1 MFAIIDLETT
11 GGNAIRDRITEVAIL
26 IHDGKQVVSEYTSL
40 VNPGQFIPGYIT
52 DITGIDDEMVAYSPT
67 FRELTSTIL
76 EMTEG
81 CVFVAHNVG
90 FDYNF
95 LRESFGRLGI
105 EFKRPKLCT
114 VKTSRR
120 LMPGLPSYSL
130 GRLCD
135 HLGITIHDRHRA
147 MGDARATVTLLEKLL
162 NLDPK
167 LMEIDKKLDEYS
179 RIPKH
184 LDRTLLD
191 EIPERPGVY
200 FLHDEIGRTL
210 FAGNSRNIRRDTLR
224 LLKEDGSAKGKVDL
238 SRVRDISWE
247 LTGNE
252 LLAVLRMPA
261 EASLREFDQTKAPRA
276 RKYKAAVYAYQDQL
290 DYTRLYIGPHRK
302 GQSNLGEFPT
312 PADAAASLKVRV
324 AQHSL
329 CPTLSGIE
337 GITCEGELCS
347 GACQGKESS
356 ADYNQRLIQAMDG
369 LGFPFP
375 RFFVLGDG
383 RSQEEISII
392 CVENG
397 ACLGYAYLDAS
408 QSWTD
413 PSQIVS
419 FLNPF
424 QKLQHGGARIVR
436 QYLPKMKSARIVP
449 Y

>member
-11 GGNAIRDRITEVAIL
+11 GGNAIQDRITEVAIIL
-26 IHDGKQVVSEYTSL
+26 HDGQQTIGKFSSL
-40 VNPGQFIPGYIT
+40 VNPGCFIPSYIT

-95 LRESFGRLGI
+95 LKESFERLGI

-120 LMPGLPSYSL
+120 LMPGLRSYSL
-130 GRLCD
+130 GRLCE
-135 HLGITIHDRHRA
+135 HLGIRIHDRHRA
-147 MGDARATVTLLEKLL
+147 MGDAKATVTLLEHLIE
-162 NLDPK
+162 LDPN
-167 LMEIDKKLDEYS
+167 LLEIDKKLDEYS
-179 RIPKH
+179 RIPLH
-184 LDRTLLD
+184 LDRSMLD
-191 EIPERPGVY
+191 EIPERPGLF

-210 FAGNSRNIRRDTLR
+210 YAGNSRSIRRDTLKALR
-224 LLKEDGSAKGKVDL
+224 QEGPTKGKIDL
-238 SRVRDISWE
+238 GRIRDISWE

-261 EASLREFDQTKAPRA
+261 EASRREFGTTKTPPT
-276 RKYKAAVYAYQDQL
+276 RKYKAAVFAYQDQL
-290 DYTRLYIGPHRK
+290 NYTRLYIGPHRK
-302 GQSNLGEFPT
+302 GQPNIGEFPT
-312 PADAAASLKVRV
+312 PADAIAALKNRV
-324 AQHSL
+324 SQYDL
-329 CPTLSGIE
+329 CPVLSGIDNE
-337 GITCEGELCS
+337 TCEGEKCS
-347 GACQGKESS
+347 GACQGKEASK
-356 ADYNQRLIQAMDG
+356 DYNLRLEKALEG

-383 RSQEEISII
+383 RSQEEVSII

-397 ACLGYAYLDAS
+397 TCLGYAYLDAS

-413 PSQIVS
+413 PDQVIS

-424 QKLQHGGARIVR
+424 QELQHGARIIR
-436 QYLPKMKSARIVP
+436 QFLPKMKSARIVP